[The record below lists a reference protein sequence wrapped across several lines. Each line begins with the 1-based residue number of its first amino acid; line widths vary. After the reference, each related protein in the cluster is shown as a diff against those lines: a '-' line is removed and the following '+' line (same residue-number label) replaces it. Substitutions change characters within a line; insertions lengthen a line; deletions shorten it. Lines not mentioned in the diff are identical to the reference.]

1 MSKVTPTSLVTRT
14 AGLMSTRVHKDIYL
28 LNPVRDQYTGL
39 DDIGARVWDLL
50 ETTTRVDSLCD
61 QVAKE
66 FQGDPLQ
73 IRTDL
78 VEFLNELDGEGLLE
92 VQ

>member
-1 MSKVTPTSLVTRT
+1 MPVNSDSTVTRT
-14 AGLMSTRVHKDIYL
+14 AGLMSTRLHNEIYV
-28 LNPVRDQYTGL
+28 LNPVRDKYTGL
-39 DDIGARVWDLL
+39 DDIGLRVWDLL
-50 ETTTRVDSLCD
+50 EATMRVDSLCD

-66 FQGDPLQ
+66 YRGDPQQ

-78 VEFLNELDGEGLLE
+78 MEFLNELDTEGLLE